1 MANLTKEEIL
11 EGVSKMSVLELT
23 ELIKS
28 MEDRFGVTA
37 AAPVAAA
44 AAGAAPAAAAEAQSS
59 FTVMLTSAGASKIL
73 KL

>member
-44 AAGAAPAAAAEAQSS
+44 AALPLRQPEQLLRQQRKRSLLS
-59 FTVMLTSAGASKIL
+59 L
-73 KL
+73 